1 MGLVTCLGGWGG
13 RANLSPA
20 VGLICHRHQRL
31 HISIFHVTLSVS
43 RKTGCGTPGP
53 GGLALGL
60 SSFKAGLYGPT
71 NLVWIFSLTICLW
84 SLVAN

>member
-1 MGLVTCLGGWGG
+1 MELVTCLGGWGG
-13 RANLSPA
+13 
-20 VGLICHRHQRL
+20 VGLICHHRHQSL